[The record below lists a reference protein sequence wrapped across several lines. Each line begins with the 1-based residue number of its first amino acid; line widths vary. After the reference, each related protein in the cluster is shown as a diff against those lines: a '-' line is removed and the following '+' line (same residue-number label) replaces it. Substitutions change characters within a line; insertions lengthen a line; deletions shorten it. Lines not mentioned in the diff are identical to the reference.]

1 MSRTPSEI
9 KATRMGPL
17 ARLPAF
23 FALESKRAVVA
34 GGSQA
39 AIWKAELLSAAG
51 AQVDVFAAVA
61 DEDLQSLAAAP
72 PRGAISIH
80 DRRWAA
86 VQRGESNNN
95 SLKRTTSIAPQIA
108 PASCHHPRTWSTQ

>member
-23 FALESKRAVVA
+23 FALENKRVVVA
-34 GGSQA
+34 GGSRA

-51 AQVDVFAAVA
+51 AQVDVFAPVA
-61 DEDLQSLAAAP
+61 D
-72 PRGAISIH
+72 
-80 DRRWAA
+80 
-86 VQRGESNNN
+86 
-95 SLKRTTSIAPQIA
+95 
-108 PASCHHPRTWSTQ
+108 